1 MVDPTAGTLL
11 VRRRP
16 RSRHADDEGK
26 RVNRQRNRGRVT
38 LATIA
43 AVCAVAALP
52 GQAHAADGPA
62 AYAFDPAAVS
72 VQGAETNADAE
83 ELKPGAV
90 YKSSVA
96 HGQKLYYR
104 LELDDTTD
112 AYVSA
117 VAVPKAGGKVAYG
130 DGITISVRDLD
141 DNQCSSYDALFE
153 AAEFPRPIAAYAHR
167 TIEKDRTTCQAGGTY
182 NVLIERESKASSSPE
197 AWDLE
202 LRLENEP
209 APKDG
214 GSLPTE
220 APEDWPS
227 ASPVPPAGKQE
238 RSGGSSFY
246 DATSLESG
254 EWVDRIAPG
263 QTRFYRVPVDWGQQ
277 IFATAA
283 LSNSGKSTEYLGNAL
298 ALSLDN
304 PARGHVDDA
313 TLSYSGAP
321 NSVSLDPLP
330 PVAYENRHDAAAD
343 VSAMRFAGWYYLSV
357 TLSPGVAE
365 HYGSEAIGLTLKVK
379 VVNDSKP
386 SPYQGDAGI
395 FGITDDDREMAE
407 SGQSAPEAGES
418 GTMKVVA
425 AAGIGMGSVLV
436 LGLGAWTLLARRRAV
451 PAAVPP
457 GAGGQ
462 PPLGGPPQAW

>member
-1 MVDPTAGTLL
+1 M
-11 VRRRP
+11 
-16 RSRHADDEGK
+16 
-26 RVNRQRNRGRVT
+26 NRQGNRGRVT
-38 LATIA
+38 LAAIA

-62 AYAFDPAAVS
+62 AYTFDPAAAS
-72 VQGAETNADAE
+72 VQGAETNADAT
-83 ELKPGAV
+83 ELKTGSV
-90 YKSSVA
+90 YKSSIKR
-96 HGQKLYYR
+96 GQKLYYR

-130 DGITISVRDLD
+130 DGITISIRDLD
-141 DNQCSSYDALFE
+141 DTRCSSEDAAFE
-153 AAEFPRPIAAYAHR
+153 SAEFPRPIAAYAHR
-167 TIEKDRTTCQAGGTY
+167 TVEKDSTTCAAGGTY
-182 NVLIERESKASSSPE
+182 NVLVERESKATSSPD

-202 LRLENEP
+202 LRFETEP
-209 APKDG
+209 ALKDG

-220 APEDWPS
+220 APENWPS

-254 EWVDRIAPG
+254 EWVDAIAPG

-298 ALSLDN
+298 AMALDN

-330 PVAYENRHDAAAD
+330 PVAYENRYDAAAD

-357 TLSPGVAE
+357 TLSPEVAE
-365 HYGSEAIGLTLKVK
+365 HYGDEAIGLTLKVK
-379 VVNDSKP
+379 VVNDRKP
-386 SPYQGDAGI
+386 SPYQGDGGI
-395 FGITDDDREMAE
+395 FGITGDDRDMAK

-418 GTMKVVA
+418 DTMKMVA
-425 AAGIGMGSVLV
+425 AAGIGAGSVLV
-436 LGLGAWTLLARRRAV
+436 LGLGAWILLARRRAV
-451 PAAVPP
+451 PSAVPP

-462 PPLGGPPQAW
+462 PPLGGPPRAW

>member
-1 MVDPTAGTLL
+1 M
-11 VRRRP
+11 
-16 RSRHADDEGK
+16 
-26 RVNRQRNRGRVT
+26 NRQRNRGRVT
-38 LATIA
+38 LATVA

-62 AYAFDPAAVS
+62 AYTFDPAAVS
-72 VQGAETNADAE
+72 VQGVETNSDAA
-83 ELKPGAV
+83 ELKPGSV
-90 YKSSVA
+90 YRSSVKS
-96 HGQKLYYR
+96 GQKLYYR
-104 LELDDTTD
+104 LELGARTD

-141 DNQCSSYDALFE
+141 DNVCSSEDAAFE
-153 AAEFPRPIAAYAHR
+153 SAEFARPIAAYAHR
-167 TIEKDRTTCQAGGTY
+167 TVEKDSTTCAAGGTY
-182 NVLIERESKASSSPE
+182 NVLIERESKATSSPE

-202 LRLENEP
+202 LRYETEP

-238 RSGGSSFY
+238 RSGGSGFH
-246 DATSLESG
+246 DATSLGSG
-254 EWVDRIAPG
+254 EWVDTIAPG

-283 LSNSGKSTEYLGNAL
+283 LSNSKKSTEYLGNAL
-298 ALSLDN
+298 ALALDN
-304 PARGHVDDA
+304 PAHGHVDDA
-313 TLSYSGAP
+313 TLSYSGAS
-321 NSVSLDPLP
+321 NSVALDPLP
-330 PVAYENRHDAAAD
+330 PVAYENRYDSAAD
-343 VSAMRFAGWYYLSV
+343 VSAMRFAGWYYLSA
-357 TLSPGVAE
+357 TLSPDVAE
-365 HYGSEAIGLTLKVK
+365 HYGDDGLALTLRVK

-395 FGITDDDREMAE
+395 FGVTDDDRDMAE
-407 SGQSAPEAGES
+407 TGQSDAAAERSA
-418 GTMKVVA
+418 TMRTVA
-425 AAGIGMGSVLV
+425 AAGIGAGSVLV
-436 LGLGAWTLLARRRAV
+436 LGLGAWTLLARRRAA

-457 GAGGQ
+457 GTPGGQ
-462 PPLGGPPQAW
+462 APLGGPPQVW